1 MQGMVGNNLW
11 EEEACGVGQ
20 KVGVVTHYSGTSALI
35 GWRDGLIRRRKKR
48 RCGVGEEEEEEEEGG
63 EEEAED
69 DKRKKTG
76 EKELLPDSCRKRRV
90 TAETADVE
98 KDLRWEER
106 CAYVS
111 E

>member
-69 DKRKKTG
+69 DRRKKTG
-76 EKELLPDSCRKRRV
+76 EKEYSFCLTAAERGGLQLKQQTWRR
-90 TAETADVE
+90 T
-98 KDLRWEER
+98 
-106 CAYVS
+106 
-111 E
+111 